1 MVAEIVT
8 SKPIMHFLRFASFT
22 VRFASFT
29 VRFASFTANTP
40 ET

>member
-8 SKPIMHFLRFASFT
+8 SKPIIHFL
-22 VRFASFT
+22 RFASFT

-40 ET
+40 ELKSAK